1 MFLLKGFIDFLKLF
15 FRKPRFLVMIGVITL
30 CVFMMSAVYG
40 QRVVS
45 EIPIYVV
52 DMDNSTL
59 SRTIRTF
66 LESSPDLHVIGALD
80 TPEEAKRVMFQGDA
94 SAVVLI
100 PDGLSASVKRQE
112 GGHVFTY
119 IDGSSI
125 IAARNVDK
133 AVQTVV
139 KTASVGVSMITLNK
153 QGVPDYALMGALQP
167 INLDVDR
174 PFNAMTIYSD
184 YLLPVLT
191 FFCLNIFIC
200 IMTCAV
206 FQEPLPEAI
215 QKHEIRRRFFY
226 FGRLLTVFVLAF
238 IGGFIIYQ
246 YGLPRVDIVL
256 QSTPLMAMSA
266 LIAYIVLTEAMFSN
280 INLILPVN
288 FAMSV
293 SFLLCMLSVMLS
305 GLTWPIEMMPWY
317 LQEFVTWIPLTPFLQ
332 AVQVFLY
339 HDANWGDLSD
349 FGLMFFKQA
358 ILWLCLAFILMRMKD
373 IKMFC
378 SWLWK
383 RLHGKREALATA
395 ANGSVVQVSDESSF
409 ATDRQ
414 EEVANIQDV
423 RIDSAAEN
431 ASLGESR
438 DDKEVKP

>member
-1 MFLLKGFIDFLKLF
+1 
-15 FRKPRFLVMIGVITL
+15 MIGVITL

-80 TPEEAKRVMFQGDA
+80 TPDEAKRVMFQGDA

-383 RLHGKREALATA
+383 RLHGKRASLAAA
-395 ANGSVVQVSDESSF
+395 ANGGVVQVSDESSS

-414 EEVANIQDV
+414 EEVANFQDV
-423 RIDSAAEN
+423 RTESAAEN

>member
-1 MFLLKGFIDFLKLF
+1 
-15 FRKPRFLVMIGVITL
+15 MIGVITL

-383 RLHGKREALATA
+383 RLHGKRASLAAA
-395 ANGSVVQVSDESSF
+395 ANGGVVQVSDESSS

-414 EEVANIQDV
+414 EEVANFQDV
-423 RIDSAAEN
+423 RTDSAAEN

>member
-1 MFLLKGFIDFLKLF
+1 
-15 FRKPRFLVMIGVITL
+15 MIGVITL

-383 RLHGKREALATA
+383 RLHGKRASLAAA
-395 ANGSVVQVSDESSF
+395 ANGSVVQVSDESSS

-414 EEVANIQDV
+414 EEVANYQGV

>member
-1 MFLLKGFIDFLKLF
+1 
-15 FRKPRFLVMIGVITL
+15 MIGVITL

-317 LQEFVTWIPLTPFLQ
+317 LQKFVTWIPLTPFLQ

-383 RLHGKREALATA
+383 RLHGKRASLAAA
-395 ANGSVVQVSDESSF
+395 ANGSVVQVSDESSS

-414 EEVANIQDV
+414 EEVANYQDV

>member
-1 MFLLKGFIDFLKLF
+1 
-15 FRKPRFLVMIGVITL
+15 MIGVITL

-383 RLHGKREALATA
+383 RLHGKRASLAAA
-395 ANGSVVQVSDESSF
+395 ANGSVVQVSDESSS
-409 ATDRQ
+409 AIDRQ
-414 EEVANIQDV
+414 EEVANYQGV